1 MKLLLENWRKHLKE
15 ESTLPTEGSDQKK
28 WFTVNG
34 FREGDESGTD
44 WIELAIVE
52 LPKSFAIYD
61 SRGLY
66 SKLTEEGYAYI
77 ETIPGVDASDY
88 QVKLREKPFVKHW
101 KGTAPPEEEVRS
113 ISDIWTGEN
122 SE

>member
-1 MKLLLENWRKHLKE
+1 VKLTKQALKRIIKE
-15 ESTLPTEGSDQKK
+15 ELEAELEGSDQKK

-34 FREGDESGTD
+34 FRHGDESGTD

-113 ISDIWTGEN
+113 ISDIWTGEDD
-122 SE
+122 E